1 MNKNFNSHRVELS
14 INKLGI
20 NGEGVARLD
29 SYTLFV
35 DGALPGEKVTA
46 TIEQRKKSYGRARI
60 LSIEEPS
67 KNRIS
72 PLCSRFNDCGGCQI
86 MHLEYQEQCRQKTA
100 LVQDTLRHLGGF
112 DDVDVSP
119 CLASPHPFHYRNKI
133 QLPVTKRAGSIEM
146 GFYRRGSHEI
156 VSYDRCF
163 VHHRSMEESVEKIRQ
178 LLEHSGIEPYCEK
191 SLSGS
196 LRHVI
201 IRSNNRG
208 EQLIGLVTTGR
219 QGSKL
224 LKFAQKLMASLNS
237 CIGVV
242 KSVNDKAQNTIIGDK
257 NYLLAGSAFLMEE
270 ICGIEFKISLPSFFQ
285 VNPGAAQLLYEQ
297 ALDFAEVDGAK
308 TVLDAYCGI
317 GTLSLI
323 SARHAKRVIGIECV
337 EQAIVDAE
345 ENARHNNVDNAQFF
359 CGRVEDFVH
368 LFLDVDVAFINPP
381 RKGVDPSV
389 VDALNAFGPKR
400 LVYISCNPATLAR
413 DAKMLIKYR
422 LVKAQP
428 VDMFPQT
435 MHVESVVRF
444 DRVA

>member
-1 MNKNFNSHRVELS
+1 MNKDFNSHRVELS
-14 INKLGI
+14 IDKLGI
-20 NGEGVARLD
+20 YGEGVARLD
-29 SYTLFV
+29 GYTLFV
-35 DGALPGEKVTA
+35 DGALPEEKITA
-46 TIEQRKKSYGRARI
+46 TIEQRKKCYGRARL

-67 KNRIS
+67 KNRVA
-72 PLCSRFNDCGGCQI
+72 PLCSKFYDCGGCQI
-86 MHLEYQEQCRQKTA
+86 MHLKYQEQCRQKTA
-100 LVQDTLRHLGGF
+100 LVRDTLRHLGGF
-112 DDVDVSP
+112 DDVDVSS
-119 CLASPHPFHYRNKI
+119 CLPSPHPFHYRNKI
-133 QLPVTKRAGSIEM
+133 QLPVAKRAGSIEM

-178 LLEHSGIEPYCEK
+178 LLEHCGIEPYCEK
-191 SLSGS
+191 SLNGS
-196 LRHVI
+196 LRHII
-201 IRSNNRG
+201 IRSNDRG

-219 QGSKL
+219 QGSRL
-224 LKFAQKLMASLNS
+224 LKFAQGIKASVSN

-242 KSVNDKAQNTIIGDK
+242 KSINDKAQNTMIGDK
-257 NYLLAGSAFLMEE
+257 NYLLAGSPFLIEE

-285 VNPGAAQLLYEQ
+285 VNSGAAHLLYEQ
-297 ALDFAEVDGAK
+297 SLDFAELDETK

-323 SARHAKRVIGIECV
+323 SARRAKRVIGIECV
-337 EQAIVDAE
+337 KQAIVDAQ
-345 ENARHNNVDNAQFF
+345 ENARHNNIDNAQFF
-359 CGRVEDFVH
+359 SGRVEDFVH
-368 LFLDVDVAFINPP
+368 LFRNVDVAFINPP

-413 DAKMLIKYR
+413 DAKALINYR